1 MVLRKREVD
10 SDLDSF
16 QQINSSGTD
25 LRLDSSSFQDLDVD
39 GVSPMFARY
48 PPVDTFSSVADA
60 FYSPYSLS
68 CDMTVG
74 NNSCYAPDAY
84 CYSYRPRDDA
94 LVGDDLILECQ
105 PVFHESEPFQMDTM
119 YDTGF
124 WAPSRV
130 RASSEMIRRQ
140 RRGSSFVTS
149 IPRSY
154 SSVECDPFY
163 IGPQAS
169 IAPIAQVAPVAPVAP
184 VAQVAQVAPVTPVT
198 SVTSVTPS
206 RPVSVSSVA
215 STPTPPTSSASA
227 TDLVTQESAQEAAEK
242 SSQSKHSKKKRSR
255 RDEDVNIAR
264 LKSGEDN
271 RTCVMLRNIPNRYH
285 TENLLNMLTEAV
297 GDHYDIV
304 SIPMDQTTGR
314 NLGYCFVKFDS
325 VDDLIRAYEHVCT
338 SCGYEV

>member
-48 PPVDTFSSVADA
+48 PPVDAFSSVADA

-68 CDMTVG
+68 CDMTAG

-94 LVGDDLILECQ
+94 LVGDDLILEFQ

-140 RRGSSFVTS
+140 RRGSSFVSS

-154 SSVECDPFY
+154 SSVECDPY
-163 IGPQAS
+163 YVGPQT
-169 IAPIAQVAPVAPVAP
+169 PVAPVAPVAP
-184 VAQVAQVAPVTPVT
+184 VVPITPVTPVPA
-198 SVTSVTPS
+198 VTPS

-215 STPTPPTSSASA
+215 STPTPPASSASV
-227 TDLVTQESAQEAAEK
+227 TDLVTPESAQDAGEK
-242 SSQSKHSKKKRSR
+242 SQNKHSKKKRSR
-255 RDEDVNIAR
+255 RDEDVNVAR

-325 VDDLIRAYEHVCT
+325 VDDLIRAYEHVCV
-338 SCGYEV
+338 SCEYEV